1 MATGNAEATKA
12 RILEAARD
20 EFSAHGIAGARV
32 DRIAKAAGCNKN
44 LLYIYFQSKETLFAT
59 VLEQNLRRVYDELRF
74 TPDDLPG
81 YAARVFDFAMAQ
93 PGLMRLMAWAGL
105 EQETGEVA
113 LRNAAQS
120 AKVSAMEA
128 ARDADAPEARFPPE
142 FLLTAILALATAWS
156 AASPFGPRLSPGLAA
171 DPATLRA
178 QIADAVAAIAG
189 ARTGS

>member
-1 MATGNAEATKA
+1 MIHGRA
-12 RILEAARD
+12 RVGGLTAVRGDLDEAA
-20 EFSAHGIAGARV
+20 
-32 DRIAKAAGCNKN
+32 
-44 LLYIYFQSKETLFAT
+44 AT
-59 VLEQNLRRVYDELRF
+59 DELRF

-81 YAARVFDFAMAQ
+81 YAARVFDFAMAN

-105 EQETGEVA
+105 AQEAGEVA

-120 AKVSAMEA
+120 AKVAAMEA
-128 ARDADAPEARFPPE
+128 AAQDTDGPGARFAPE

-178 QIADAVAAIAG
+178 QIADAMAAIAA
-189 ARTGS
+189 ARTGP